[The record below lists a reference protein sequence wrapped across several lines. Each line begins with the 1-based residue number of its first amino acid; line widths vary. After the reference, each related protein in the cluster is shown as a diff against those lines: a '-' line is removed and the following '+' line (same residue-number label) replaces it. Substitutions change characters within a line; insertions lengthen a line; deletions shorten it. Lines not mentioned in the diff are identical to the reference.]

1 MSERRI
7 DEALARARARAVRG
21 PRSAASPP
29 VVAVPMAN
37 NPEVIGAIGAAMEEG
52 LARFALIG
60 PVAQIR
66 AVARDARVEL
76 GEATIVDETDPVR
89 ACARAAAMASAGEAQ
104 VLMKGL
110 VQTADFVRSILDREL
125 GLVPA
130 GSLLSHVA
138 LCDAERYDRLFLLTD
153 AAITTY
159 PDADQKAQLVENALA
174 CAAALGFERPACAM
188 VAPVEKVSEKV
199 PSTTAAASVVARFAH
214 DHRFDVD
221 GPFGL
226 DVAVNPE
233 AASTKGIAGPVAGR
247 ANILVMPS
255 IDAANALYKSLVAF
269 ADARVAGIVAGATVP
284 VVLTSRADSEQ
295 SKLDALRFALAVAP
309 ASR

>member
-7 DEALARARARAVRG
+7 DEALARAARG

-66 AVARDARVEL
+66 AVARDARVKL
-76 GEATIVDETDPVR
+76 GEATIVDETDPAR

-159 PDADQKAQLVENALA
+159 PDAGQKAQLLENARA
-174 CAAALGFERPACAM
+174 CANALGFERPACAM

-199 PSTTAAASVVARFAH
+199 PSTTAAASVVARFAN
-214 DHRFDVD
+214 DDRIDVD

-309 ASR
+309 GSR